1 MSQRKPPQKSNKET
15 AQTFAPAITIDFST
29 LSEQAVK
36 VIAAQANAMGCT
48 PNEAAREILDRIS
61 RTSAA

>member
-1 MSQRKPPQKSNKET
+1 MSQRKPPLESNNES
-15 AQTFAPAITIDFST
+15 AQTLAPSITIGFEM